1 MTYEP
6 NPPLYQVWTHDPA
19 FFHLLGVALHW
30 FATERR
36 EVAEGTLY
44 VIDRN
49 VPVWGFISDDLL
61 IAGYESGPLA
71 DLLPEAERMIGKLR
85 TAVRSISHRDELR
98 LRFVA
103 KKAAGSWRLM
113 RYRKGDWEW
122 ILTWLLK
129 DTGREEVPRCH
140 VF

>member
-19 FFHLLGVALHW
+19 FFPLLGVALHW
-30 FATERR
+30 FTTERR

-49 VPVWGFISDDLL
+49 VPVWGFVSRNLL
-61 IAGYESGPLA
+61 VAGYPSGP
-71 DLLPEAERMIGKLR
+71 AEDFRTEVEETIGKLQR
-85 TAVRSISHRDELR
+85 AVPSISHKDELR

-113 RYRKGDWEW
+113 RYRNGDWEW
-122 ILTWLLK
+122 IVMWLLTH
-129 DTGREEVPRCH
+129 DRYGGSLC
-140 VF
+140 